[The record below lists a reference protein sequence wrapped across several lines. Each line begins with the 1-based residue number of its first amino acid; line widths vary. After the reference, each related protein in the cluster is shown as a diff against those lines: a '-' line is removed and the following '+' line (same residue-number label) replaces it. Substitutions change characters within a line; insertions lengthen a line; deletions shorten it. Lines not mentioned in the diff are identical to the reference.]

1 MADVDGMD
9 KRLFYYTNKEYGQQ
23 IERGE
28 KYTELNPVI
37 FIDIFDFNFS
47 QGDYLSNH
55 AICNVKKGERI
66 IKNMDLYFIE
76 LPKFRKQ
83 SYELNNVNGKWIYF
97 IKEAENL
104 DVIPDNIEDNE
115 LKEAYLYANKTT

>member
-1 MADVDGMD
+1 
-9 KRLFYYTNKEYGQQ
+9 
-23 IERGE
+23 
-28 KYTELNPVI
+28 
-37 FIDIFDFNFS
+37 
-47 QGDYLSNH
+47 
-55 AICNVKKGERI
+55 
-66 IKNMDLYFIE
+66 MDLYFIE

-83 SYELNNVNGKWIYF
+83 SYELNNVTGKWVYF

>member
-1 MADVDGMD
+1 MAN
-9 KRLFYYTNKEYGQQ
+9 RLNVEKIHRIKFYHFH
-23 IERGE
+23 R
-28 KYTELNPVI
+28 
-37 FIDIFDFNFS
+37 FIFDFNFS

-66 IKNMDLYFIE
+66 IKNMDIYFIE

-83 SYELNNVNGKWIYF
+83 SYELNNVTGKWIYF
-97 IKEAENL
+97 IKEDENL

-115 LKEAYLYANKTT
+115 LKEAYLYANKNT